1 MNALKT
7 ILAPFASLRLT
18 IVLLVLCMILV
29 LAGTTAQRE
38 MGIQDV
44 QKQFFHSWIAKV
56 DFHDF
61 QSTPPTKPGEAP
73 GAGYIPGHFFMPGG
87 YLLIAVMLVNLLAAH
102 TVRFKLRAKRI
113 GIILIHSGLILLLVG
128 ELLTSLVAVES
139 QMRIDVGA
147 STNFSEDIR
156 FPELAIV
163 DRSSPDHD
171 HVAVIAASRLE
182 AAAGGAPIRDPNL
195 PFDIKV
201 DRWYENSTLRGP
213 MQKEPQVDRLATEG
227 AAKSIG
233 IVAEKRVG
241 GVGGDAERTNIPS
254 AFITLFSKSGTSLGT
269 YLVSLYFDRSFA
281 DLGAFRSQPVVVDGK
296 TYTLD
301 LRFTRYYKPYTITLK
316 KFTHEIIPGTDL
328 PRDFAST
335 IQLVDPANHVDRE
348 VRIWMNHPLRF
359 DSETFYQQSFANNDR
374 TTVLQVVDNKA
385 STLPYIACVIGGL
398 GLILHF
404 GITLVSFLRRRLAP
418 TPGTVGAI
426 GASSYSSRGDSRT
439 NSGGDADRYVLKPE
453 PRWKTAG
460 IPLAVLFFSLIWVIS
475 QFFVAPPTRP
485 YDFDALGHVPIFIEG
500 RTQPLDS
507 AARNFLAIVSGG
519 KYREAYRDELG
530 KMHPAV
536 EWMIDVMTLSNDWA
550 NDKVIRIDHPQIKDM
565 LGLKEEEKLFSW
577 KDIGLDKA
585 EVAEKLDTQSRL
597 ANETPEKDR
606 DSLKHQILDLH
617 QHLGIFRRLMQIDAI
632 AYQLDLMKHP
642 ERARQNFDAINR
654 AVMAADPQLIDD
666 IKANKIKDPDR
677 AFGMALAKL
686 DRSTLTADQRDSLE
700 KPVLLGSLQRMGQEG
715 DLFLIPPAHPGEQW
729 KPLMSVLDSPDN
741 VPDAPAAILKIF
753 KDYADARPTEFNS
766 DLTGYL
772 ARVSTLPDISTV
784 NYEVGFNRFNPF
796 YVCIVFYVGIAILAF
811 CSWLFWTKPLW
822 RSGYALM
829 ILTLVIH
836 TAGIVS
842 RIYISGRP
850 PVTNLYSAAV
860 FIGWGIVLFSSV
872 LEAIFRNGIGLVAG
886 STAGFMSLLVAA
898 GFAAGEG
905 DTMRQ
910 LQAVLDTN
918 YWLATH
924 VVCVTLG
931 YMATVLAGVLAMIY
945 VLRGLFDRSFAGEPS
960 KDNVRMIY
968 GIVCFAM
975 LFSFV
980 GTILGG
986 IWADQSWG
994 RFWGWDPKENGAVL
1008 VVLWNALILHAR
1020 WSGTVRDRGVAVLAI
1035 LGNIVVGWSYV
1046 GTNLMGIGL
1055 HSYGFMSGA
1064 QLALYSWVFFNLAL
1078 AAIGLIPR
1086 KFWAIASV
1094 DGK

>member
-1 MNALKT
+1 
-7 ILAPFASLRLT
+7 
-18 IVLLVLCMILV
+18 VLCMVLV

-44 QKQFFHSWIAKV
+44 QKQFFHSWIAKI
-56 DFHDF
+56 DLHYF
-61 QSTPPTKPGEAP
+61 QPTPVSKPGEAP
-73 GAGYIPGHFFMPGG
+73 GAGYLPGHFFMPGG

-128 ELLTSLVAVES
+128 ELLTSLLAVES

-147 STNFSEDIR
+147 TTNYSEDIR

-163 DRSSPDHD
+163 DHSPSDHD
-171 HVAVIAASRLE
+171 HVSVVAASRLK
-182 AAAGGAPIRDPNL
+182 AAAGGTPIQDAQL

-201 DRWYENSTLRGP
+201 DRWYENSSLRGP
-213 MQKEPQVDRLATEG
+213 MQKEPDVERLATEG

-233 IVAEKRVG
+233 IVGEKRIG
-241 GVGGDAERTNIPS
+241 GVGDDASRTDIPS
-254 AFITLFSKSGTSLGT
+254 AFITLSKNGTSLGT

-281 DLGAFRSQPVVVDGK
+281 DMAPFRGQSVTVDGK
-296 TYTLD
+296 TYALD

-335 IQLVDPANHVDRE
+335 IQLVEPANHVDRE

-359 DSETFYQQSFANNDR
+359 EGETFYQQSFANNDK
-374 TTVLQVVDNKA
+374 TTVLQVVHNNA
-385 STLPYIACVIGGL
+385 SPMPYIACIIGGL
-398 GLILHF
+398 GLIVHF

-418 TPGTVGAI
+418 TPGTVGAV
-426 GASSYSSRGDSRT
+426 GGMQSSPGSQSRGGSRKKYAVE
-439 NSGGDADRYVLKPE
+439 SDRYVLKPE

-460 IPLAVLFFSLIWVIS
+460 IPLAVFFVSLIWVIS
-475 QFFVAPPTRP
+475 QLFIAPPTRP
-485 YDFDALGHVPIFIEG
+485 YDYDALGHVPIFIEG

-507 AARNFLAIVSGG
+507 AARNFLGIVSGG
-519 KYREAYRDELG
+519 KYREGFRDESG
-530 KMHPAV
+530 KMHPAI
-536 EWMIDVMTLSNDWA
+536 EWMIDVMTLSNNWA
-550 NDKVIRIDHPQIKDM
+550 SDKVIRIDHPQIKDL
-565 LGLKEEEKLFSW
+565 LGLKEEDKLFSW
-577 KDIGLDKA
+577 KDIGLDKP

-597 ANETPEKDR
+597 AGDTPEKER
-606 DSLKHQILDLH
+606 DSFKHQILELH
-617 QHLGIFRRLMQIDAI
+617 QHLGVYRRLMQIDAI
-632 AYQLDLMKHP
+632 EYQLDIMRHP
-642 ERARQNFDAINR
+642 DRARENFAAIDR
-654 AVMAADPQLIDD
+654 AMTAANPQLMED
-666 IKANKIKDPDR
+666 IKANKVKDPDR

-686 DRSTLTADQRDSLE
+686 DRSALTSDQKDSLE

-715 DLFLIPPAHPGEQW
+715 DLFFIPPEHPGEQW
-729 KPLMSVLDSPDN
+729 KPLMSVLDTPDN
-741 VPDAPAAILKIF
+741 ISEAPAALLKVF
-753 KDYADARPTEFNS
+753 KEYADARPTEFNA
-766 DLTGYL
+766 DLAGYL

-796 YVCIVFYVGIAILAF
+796 YICIVFYVGIFILAF
-811 CSWLFWTKPLW
+811 SSWLFWTKPLW
-822 RSGYALM
+822 RTGYAL
-829 ILTLVIH
+829 IVLAFVIH
-836 TAGIVS
+836 TAGVVS

-860 FIGWGIVLFSSV
+860 FIGWGIVLFSIV
-872 LEAIFRNGIGLVAG
+872 LEAIFKNGIGLVAG

-931 YMATVLAGVLAMIY
+931 YMASVLAGVLAMIY
-945 VLRGLFDRSFAGEPS
+945 ILRGLFDRSFTGEPS
-960 KDNVRMIY
+960 KDNIRMIY
-968 GIVCFAM
+968 GIACFAM

-994 RFWGWDPKENGAVL
+994 RFWGWDPKENGAIL

-1020 WSGTVRDRGVAVLAI
+1020 WSGIVRDRGVAVLAI
-1035 LGNIVVGWSYV
+1035 LGNIVVGWSFV

-1064 QLALYSWVFFNLAL
+1064 QMSLLVWVGFNLAL
-1078 AAIGLIPR
+1078 AGLGLIPR
-1086 KFWAIASV
+1086 KFWAIAST
-1094 DGK
+1094 DSK